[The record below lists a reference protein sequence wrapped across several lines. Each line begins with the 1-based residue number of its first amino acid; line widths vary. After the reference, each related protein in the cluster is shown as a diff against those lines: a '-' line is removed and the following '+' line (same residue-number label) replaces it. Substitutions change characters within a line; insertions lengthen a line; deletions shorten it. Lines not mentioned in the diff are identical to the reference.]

1 MAKITVE
8 KDFGEWKVP
17 KSWDDLTLG
26 KFQELEKLYEGEEG
40 EGEEKRKFDVRDVLD
55 LLTEHTKD
63 EINEL
68 PVEFTDM
75 LLRKMY
81 WLHEQ
86 PDFGKPSN
94 KITIDEETY
103 TVHTE
108 NEMKF
113 GEYVALDAAMKG
125 DKHNYAAM
133 LAILCRKEGELFDAK
148 FENEILPSRI
158 EFWKNVSVVKVM
170 PIVSFFLELSSMS
183 LQVSLL
189 SSQIQDGINH
199 IVKHIETSRG
209 NGVFSALFTKWQ
221 TRKLR
226 KLQKSIKNI

>member
-17 KSWDDLTLG
+17 QSWDDLTLG
-26 KFQELEKLYEGEEG
+26 KFQELERLYDGDDDKE
-40 EGEEKRKFDVRDVLD
+40 RKFDVRDVLD
-55 LLTEHTKD
+55 LMTDRTKD

-68 PVEFTDM
+68 PIEFTDM

-94 KITIDEETY
+94 KVTIDGVQY
-103 TVHTE
+103 TVHNE

-113 GEYVALDAAMKG
+113 GEYVALDTAMKG

-133 LAILCRKEGELFDAK
+133 LAILCRKEGEIFDAK

-158 EFWKNVSVVKVM
+158 EFWKNVSVMKVM

-183 LQVSLL
+183 LQVSQL
-189 SSQIQDGINH
+189 SSEIQEGINH
-199 IVKHIETSRG
+199 ILKHIETSKQ
-209 NGVFSALFTKWQ
+209 NGVFSALYTKWQ
-221 TRKLR
+221 VRKLK

>member
-17 KSWDDLTLG
+17 SSWDELTLG
-26 KFQELEKLYEGEEG
+26 KFQELERLYDGDDDKE
-40 EGEEKRKFDVRDVLD
+40 RKFDVRDVLD
-55 LLTEHTKD
+55 LMTDRTKD

-68 PVEFTDM
+68 PIEFTDM

-94 KITIDEETY
+94 KITIDGVQY
-103 TVHTE
+103 TVHNE

-113 GEYVALDAAMKG
+113 GEYVALDTAMKG

-133 LAILCRKEGELFDAK
+133 LAILCRKDGEIFDAK

-158 EFWKNVSVVKVM
+158 EFWKNVSVMKVM

-183 LQVSLL
+183 LQVSQL
-189 SSQIQDGINH
+189 SSEIQEGINH
-199 IVKHIETSRG
+199 ILKHIETSKQ
-209 NGVFSALFTKWQ
+209 NGVFSALYTKWQ
-221 TRKLR
+221 VRKLK

>member
-8 KDFGEWKVP
+8 KDFGEWKIP

-26 KFQELEKLYEGEEG
+26 KFQELERLYDGDDDKE
-40 EGEEKRKFDVRDVLD
+40 RKFDVRDVLD
-55 LLTEHTKD
+55 LMTDRTKD

-68 PVEFTDM
+68 PIEFTDS

-94 KITIDEETY
+94 KVIIDGVQY
-103 TVHTE
+103 TVHNE

-113 GEYVALDAAMKG
+113 GEYVALDTALKG

-133 LAILCRKEGELFDAK
+133 LAILCRKEGEIFDAK

-158 EFWKNVSVVKVM
+158 EFWKNVSVMKVM

-183 LQVSLL
+183 LQVSQL
-189 SSQIQDGINH
+189 SSEIQEGINH
-199 IVKHIETSRG
+199 ILKHIETSKQ
-209 NGVFSALFTKWQ
+209 NGVFSALYTKWQ
-221 TRKLR
+221 VRKLK

>member
-17 KSWDDLTLG
+17 QSWDDLTLG
-26 KFQELEKLYEGEEG
+26 KFQELERLYDGDENE
-40 EGEEKRKFDVRDVLD
+40 RKFDVRDVLD
-55 LLTEHTKD
+55 LMTDRTKD

-68 PVEFTDM
+68 PIEFTDM

-94 KITIDEETY
+94 KVTIDGVQY
-103 TVHTE
+103 TVHNE

-113 GEYVALDAAMKG
+113 GEYVALDTALKG

-133 LAILCRKEGELFDAK
+133 LAILCRKEGEIFDAK

-158 EFWKNVSVVKVM
+158 EFWKNVSVMKVM

-183 LQVSLL
+183 LQVSQL
-189 SSQIQDGINH
+189 SLEIQEGINH
-199 IVKHIETSRG
+199 ILKHIETSKQ
-209 NGVFSALFTKWQ
+209 NGVFSALYTKWQ
-221 TRKLR
+221 VRKLK

>member
-17 KSWDDLTLG
+17 SSWDDLTLG
-26 KFQELEKLYEGEEG
+26 KFQELERLYDGEEDK
-40 EGEEKRKFDVRDVLD
+40 ERKFDVRDVLD
-55 LLTEHTKD
+55 LMTDRTKD

-68 PVEFTDM
+68 PIEFTDS

-94 KITIDEETY
+94 KVTIDGVQY
-103 TVHTE
+103 TVHNE

-113 GEYVALDAAMKG
+113 GEYVALDTALKG

-133 LAILCRKEGELFDAK
+133 LAILCRKDGEIFDAK
-148 FENEILPSRI
+148 FENEVLPSRI
-158 EFWKNVSVVKVM
+158 EFWKNVSVMKVM

-183 LQVSLL
+183 LQVSQL
-189 SSQIQDGINH
+189 SLEIQEGINH
-199 IVKHIETSRG
+199 ILKHIETSKR
-209 NGVFSALFTKWQ
+209 NGVFSALYTKWQ
-221 TRKLR
+221 VRKLK

>member
-17 KSWDDLTLG
+17 QSWDDLTLG
-26 KFQELEKLYEGEEG
+26 KFQELERLYDGDDDKE
-40 EGEEKRKFDVRDVLD
+40 RKFDVRDVLD
-55 LLTEHTKD
+55 LMTDRTKD

-68 PVEFTDM
+68 PIEFTDS

-86 PDFGKPSN
+86 PDFGKPLN
-94 KITIDEETY
+94 KVTIDGVQY
-103 TVHTE
+103 TVHNE

-113 GEYVALDAAMKG
+113 GEYVALDTAMKG

-133 LAILCRKEGELFDAK
+133 LAILCRKDGEIFDAK

-158 EFWKNVSVVKVM
+158 EFWKNVSVMKVM

-183 LQVSLL
+183 LQVSQL
-189 SSQIQDGINH
+189 SLEIQEGINH
-199 IVKHIETSRG
+199 ILKHIETSKQ
-209 NGVFSALFTKWQ
+209 NGVFSALYTKWQ
-221 TRKLR
+221 VRKLK

>member
-17 KSWDDLTLG
+17 QSWDDLTLG
-26 KFQELEKLYEGEEG
+26 KFQELERLYDGDEE
-40 EGEEKRKFDVRDVLD
+40 RKFDVRDVLD
-55 LLTEHTKD
+55 LMTDRTKD

-68 PVEFTDM
+68 PIEFTDM

-94 KITIDEETY
+94 KVTIDGVQY
-103 TVHTE
+103 TVHNE

-113 GEYVALDAAMKG
+113 GEYVALDTAMKG

-133 LAILCRKEGELFDAK
+133 LAILCRKEGEIFDAK

-158 EFWKNVSVVKVM
+158 EFWKNVSVMKVM

-183 LQVSLL
+183 LQVSQL
-189 SSQIQDGINH
+189 SLEVQEGINH
-199 IVKHIETSRG
+199 ILKHIETSKQ
-209 NGVFSALFTKWQ
+209 NGVFSALYTKWQ
-221 TRKLR
+221 VRKLK

>member
-17 KSWDDLTLG
+17 SSWDELTLG
-26 KFQELEKLYEGEEG
+26 KFQELERFYDGEEG
-40 EGEEKRKFDVRDVLD
+40 EEERKFDVRDVLD
-55 LLTEHTKD
+55 LMTDRTKD

-68 PVEFTDM
+68 PIEFTDS

-86 PDFGKPSN
+86 PQFGNPSN
-94 KITIDEETY
+94 KITVDGVQY
-103 TVHTE
+103 TVHNE

-113 GEYVALDAAMKG
+113 GEYVALDTALKG

-133 LAILCRKEGELFDAK
+133 LAILCRKEGEVFDAK

-158 EFWKNVSVVKVM
+158 EFWKNVSVMKVM

-183 LQVSLL
+183 LQVSHL
-189 SSQIQDGINH
+189 SSQIQEGINH
-199 IVKHIETSRG
+199 ILKHIETSKQ
-209 NGVFSALFTKWQ
+209 NGVFSALYTKWQ
-221 TRKLR
+221 MRKLR

>member
-17 KSWDDLTLG
+17 QSWDDLTLG
-26 KFQELEKLYEGEEG
+26 KFQELERLYDGEEDK
-40 EGEEKRKFDVRDVLD
+40 ERKFDVRDVLD
-55 LLTEHTKD
+55 LMTDRTKD

-68 PVEFTDM
+68 PIEFTDM

-94 KITIDEETY
+94 KVTIDGVQY
-103 TVHTE
+103 TVHNE

-113 GEYVALDAAMKG
+113 GEYVALDTAMKG

-133 LAILCRKEGELFDAK
+133 LAILCRKEGEIFDAK

-158 EFWKNVSVVKVM
+158 EFWKNVSVMKVM

-183 LQVSLL
+183 LQVSQL
-189 SSQIQDGINH
+189 SLEIQEGINH
-199 IVKHIETSRG
+199 ILKHIETSKR
-209 NGVFSALFTKWQ
+209 NGVFSALYTKWQ
-221 TRKLR
+221 VRKLK

>member
-17 KSWDDLTLG
+17 QSWDDLTLG
-26 KFQELEKLYEGEEG
+26 KFQELERLYDGD
-40 EGEEKRKFDVRDVLD
+40 EKERKFDVRDVLD
-55 LLTEHTKD
+55 LMTDRTKD

-68 PVEFTDM
+68 PIEFTDM

-94 KITIDEETY
+94 KITIDGVQY
-103 TVHTE
+103 TVHNE

-113 GEYVALDAAMKG
+113 GEYVALDTAMKG

-133 LAILCRKEGELFDAK
+133 LAILCRKEGEIFDAK

-158 EFWKNVSVVKVM
+158 EFWKNVSVMKVM

-183 LQVSLL
+183 LQVSQL
-189 SSQIQDGINH
+189 SLEIQEGINH
-199 IVKHIETSRG
+199 ILKHIETSKR
-209 NGVFSALFTKWQ
+209 NGVFSALYTKWQ
-221 TRKLR
+221 VRKLK

>member
-17 KSWDDLTLG
+17 SSWDELTLG
-26 KFQELEKLYEGEEG
+26 KFQELERLYDGDDDKE
-40 EGEEKRKFDVRDVLD
+40 RKFDVRDVLD
-55 LLTEHTKD
+55 LMTDRTKD

-68 PVEFTDM
+68 PIEFTDM

-94 KITIDEETY
+94 KITIDGVQY
-103 TVHTE
+103 TVHNE

-113 GEYVALDAAMKG
+113 GEYVALDTAMKG

-133 LAILCRKEGELFDAK
+133 LAILCRKDGEIFDAK

-158 EFWKNVSVVKVM
+158 EFWKNVSVMKVM

-183 LQVSLL
+183 LQVSQL
-189 SSQIQDGINH
+189 SLEIQEGINH
-199 IVKHIETSRG
+199 ILKHIETSKQ
-209 NGVFSALFTKWQ
+209 NGVFSALYTKWQ
-221 TRKLR
+221 VRKLK

>member
-17 KSWDDLTLG
+17 SSWDDLTLG
-26 KFQELEKLYEGEEG
+26 KFQELERLYDGDEE
-40 EGEEKRKFDVRDVLD
+40 RKFDVRDVLD
-55 LLTEHTKD
+55 LMTDRTKD

-68 PVEFTDM
+68 PIEFTDM

-94 KITIDEETY
+94 KITVDGVQY
-103 TVHTE
+103 TVHNE

-113 GEYVALDAAMKG
+113 GEYVALDTALKG
-125 DKHNYAAM
+125 DKHNYSAM
-133 LAILCRKEGELFDAK
+133 LAILCRKEGEIFDAK

-158 EFWKNVSVVKVM
+158 EFWKNVSVMKVM

-183 LQVSLL
+183 LQVSQL
-189 SSQIQDGINH
+189 SSEIQEGINH
-199 IVKHIETSRG
+199 ILKHIETSKR
-209 NGVFSALFTKWQ
+209 NGVFSALYTKWQ
-221 TRKLR
+221 VRKLK

>member
-17 KSWDDLTLG
+17 QSWDDLTLG
-26 KFQELEKLYEGEEG
+26 KFQELERLYDGD
-40 EGEEKRKFDVRDVLD
+40 EKERKFDVRDVLD
-55 LLTEHTKD
+55 LMTDRTKD

-68 PVEFTDM
+68 PIEFTDS

-94 KITIDEETY
+94 KVTIDGVQY
-103 TVHTE
+103 TVHNE

-113 GEYVALDAAMKG
+113 GEYVALDTAMKG

-133 LAILCRKEGELFDAK
+133 LAILCRKEGEIFDAK

-158 EFWKNVSVVKVM
+158 EFWKNVSVMKVM

-183 LQVSLL
+183 LQVSQL
-189 SSQIQDGINH
+189 SSEIQEGINH
-199 IVKHIETSRG
+199 ILKHIETSKR
-209 NGVFSALFTKWQ
+209 NGVFSALYTRWQ
-221 TRKLR
+221 VRKLK

>member
-17 KSWDDLTLG
+17 SSWDDLTLG
-26 KFQELEKLYEGEEG
+26 KFQELERLYDGEEDK
-40 EGEEKRKFDVRDVLD
+40 ERKFDVRDVLD
-55 LLTEHTKD
+55 LMTDRTKD

-68 PVEFTDM
+68 PIEFTDM

-94 KITIDEETY
+94 KVTIDGVQY
-103 TVHTE
+103 TVHNE

-113 GEYVALDAAMKG
+113 GEYVALDTAMKG

-133 LAILCRKEGELFDAK
+133 LAILCRKEGEIFDAK

-158 EFWKNVSVVKVM
+158 EFWKNVSVMKVM

-183 LQVSLL
+183 LQVSQL
-189 SSQIQDGINH
+189 SSEIQEGINH
-199 IVKHIETSRG
+199 ILKHIETSKR
-209 NGVFSALFTKWQ
+209 NGVFSALYTKWQ
-221 TRKLR
+221 VRKLK

>member
-17 KSWDDLTLG
+17 QSWDDLTLG
-26 KFQELEKLYEGEEG
+26 KFQELERLYDGDEE
-40 EGEEKRKFDVRDVLD
+40 RKFDVRDVLD
-55 LLTEHTKD
+55 LMTDRTKD

-68 PVEFTDM
+68 PIEFTDS

-94 KITIDEETY
+94 KITIDGETY
-103 TVHTE
+103 TVHNE

-113 GEYVALDAAMKG
+113 GEYVALDTALKG

-133 LAILCRKEGELFDAK
+133 LAILCRKDGEIFDAK

-158 EFWKNVSVVKVM
+158 EFWKNVSVMKVM

-183 LQVSLL
+183 LQVSQL
-189 SSQIQDGINH
+189 SLEIQEGINH
-199 IVKHIETSRG
+199 ILKHIETSKR
-209 NGVFSALFTKWQ
+209 NGVFSALYTKWQ
-221 TRKLR
+221 VRKLK

>member
-1 MAKITVE
+1 MAKIE
-8 KDFGEWKVP
+8 KDFGEWNVP
-17 KSWDDLTLG
+17 SSWDELTLG
-26 KFQELEKLYEGEEG
+26 KFQELERFYDGDEEN
-40 EGEEKRKFDVRDVLD
+40 ERKFDVRDVLD
-55 LLTEHTKD
+55 LMTDRTKD

-68 PVEFTDM
+68 PIEFTDS

-86 PDFGKPSN
+86 PQFGKPSN
-94 KITIDEETY
+94 KITIDGVQY
-103 TVHTE
+103 TVHNE

-113 GEYVALDAAMKG
+113 GEYVALDTALKG

-133 LAILCRKEGELFDAK
+133 LAILCRKDGEIFDSK

-158 EFWKNVSVVKVM
+158 EFFKNVSVMKVM

-183 LQVSLL
+183 LQVSQL
-189 SSQIQDGINH
+189 SSQIQEGINH
-199 IVKHIETSRG
+199 ILKHIETSKR
-209 NGVFSALFTKWQ
+209 NGVFSALYTKWQ
-221 TRKLR
+221 MRKLK

>member
-1 MAKITVE
+1 MAKIKVE
-8 KDFGEWKVP
+8 KDFGEWNVP
-17 KSWDDLTLG
+17 QSWDDLTLG
-26 KFQELEKLYEGEEG
+26 KFQELERFYDGDDNE
-40 EGEEKRKFDVRDVLD
+40 RKFDVRDVLD
-55 LLTEHTKD
+55 LMTDRTKD

-68 PVEFTDM
+68 PIEFTDS

-86 PDFGKPSN
+86 PQFGKPSN
-94 KITIDEETY
+94 KIIIDGVQY
-103 TVHTE
+103 TVHNE

-113 GEYVALDAAMKG
+113 GEYVALDTALKG

-133 LAILCRKEGELFDAK
+133 LAILCRKEGEIFDAK

-158 EFWKNVSVVKVM
+158 EFWKNVSVMKVM

-183 LQVSLL
+183 LQVSQL
-189 SSQIQDGINH
+189 SLEIQEGINH
-199 IVKHIETSRG
+199 ILKHIETSKR
-209 NGVFSALFTKWQ
+209 NGVFSALYTRWQ

>member
-17 KSWDDLTLG
+17 QSWDELTLG
-26 KFQELEKLYEGEEG
+26 KFQELERFYDGDENE
-40 EGEEKRKFDVRDVLD
+40 RKFDVRDVLD
-55 LLTEHTKD
+55 LMTDRTKD

-68 PVEFTDM
+68 PIEFTDS

-86 PDFGKPSN
+86 PQFGKPSN
-94 KITIDEETY
+94 KITVDGVQY
-103 TVHTE
+103 TVHNE

-113 GEYVALDAAMKG
+113 GEYVALDTALKG

-133 LAILCRKEGELFDAK
+133 LAILCRKEGEIFDSK

-158 EFWKNVSVVKVM
+158 EFWKNVSVMKVM

-183 LQVSLL
+183 LQVSQL
-189 SSQIQDGINH
+189 SSQVQEGINH
-199 IVKHIETSRG
+199 ILKHIETSKQ
-209 NGVFSALFTKWQ
+209 NGVFSALYTRWQ
-221 TRKLR
+221 MRKLK

>member
-17 KSWDDLTLG
+17 SSWDDLTLG
-26 KFQELEKLYEGEEG
+26 KFQELERLYDTEDGNE
-40 EGEEKRKFDVRDVLD
+40 RKFDVRDVLD
-55 LLTEHTKD
+55 LMTDRTKD

-68 PVEFTDM
+68 PIEFTDS

-94 KITIDEETY
+94 KITVDGVQY
-103 TVHTE
+103 TVHNE

-113 GEYVALDAAMKG
+113 GEYVALDTALKG

-133 LAILCRKEGELFDAK
+133 LAILCRKDGEIFDAK

-158 EFWKNVSVVKVM
+158 EFWKNVSVMKVM

-183 LQVSLL
+183 LQVSQL
-189 SSQIQDGINH
+189 SLEVQEGINH
-199 IVKHIETSRG
+199 ILKHIETSKR
-209 NGVFSALFTKWQ
+209 NGVFSALYTKWQ
-221 TRKLR
+221 VRKLK

>member
-17 KSWDDLTLG
+17 SSWDDLTLG
-26 KFQELEKLYEGEEG
+26 KFQELERLYDGDEE
-40 EGEEKRKFDVRDVLD
+40 RKFDVRDVLD
-55 LLTEHTKD
+55 LMTDRTKD

-68 PVEFTDM
+68 PIEFTDS

-94 KITIDEETY
+94 KITIDGETY
-103 TVHTE
+103 TVHNE

-113 GEYVALDAAMKG
+113 GEYVALDTALKG

-133 LAILCRKEGELFDAK
+133 LAILCRKDGEIFDAK

-158 EFWKNVSVVKVM
+158 EFWKNVSVMKVM

-183 LQVSLL
+183 LQVSQL
-189 SSQIQDGINH
+189 SLEIQEGINH
-199 IVKHIETSRG
+199 ILKHIETSKR
-209 NGVFSALFTKWQ
+209 NGVFSALYTRWQ
-221 TRKLR
+221 MRKLK

>member
-17 KSWDDLTLG
+17 QSWDDLTLG
-26 KFQELEKLYEGEEG
+26 KFQELERLYDGDEE
-40 EGEEKRKFDVRDVLD
+40 RKFDVRDVLD
-55 LLTEHTKD
+55 LMTDRTKD

-68 PVEFTDM
+68 PIEFTDS

-86 PDFGKPSN
+86 PQFGKPSN
-94 KITIDEETY
+94 KVTIDGVQY
-103 TVHTE
+103 TVHNE

-113 GEYVALDAAMKG
+113 GEYVALDTAMKG

-133 LAILCRKEGELFDAK
+133 LAILCRKEGEIFDAK

-158 EFWKNVSVVKVM
+158 EFWKNVSVMKVM

-183 LQVSLL
+183 LQVSQL
-189 SSQIQDGINH
+189 SSEIQEGINH
-199 IVKHIETSRG
+199 ILKHIETSKQ
-209 NGVFSALFTKWQ
+209 NGVFSALYTKWQ
-221 TRKLR
+221 VRKLK

>member
-8 KDFGEWKVP
+8 KDFGEWNVP
-17 KSWDDLTLG
+17 SSWDDLTLG
-26 KFQELEKLYEGEEG
+26 KFQELERLYDTEDGNE
-40 EGEEKRKFDVRDVLD
+40 RKFDVRDVLD
-55 LLTEHTKD
+55 LMTDRTKD

-68 PVEFTDM
+68 PIEFTDS

-94 KITIDEETY
+94 KITIDGETY
-103 TVHTE
+103 TVHNE

-113 GEYVALDAAMKG
+113 GEYVALDTALKG

-133 LAILCRKEGELFDAK
+133 LAILCRKEGEIFDAK

-158 EFWKNVSVVKVM
+158 EFWKNVSVMKVM

-183 LQVSLL
+183 LQVSQL
-189 SSQIQDGINH
+189 SSQIQEGINH
-199 IVKHIETSRG
+199 ILKHIETSKR
-209 NGVFSALFTKWQ
+209 NGVFSALYTKWQ
-221 TRKLR
+221 VRKLK

>member
-1 MAKITVE
+1 MAKIE

-17 KSWDDLTLG
+17 SSWDELTLG
-26 KFQELEKLYEGEEG
+26 KFQELERFYDGDEEN
-40 EGEEKRKFDVRDVLD
+40 ERKFDVRDVLD
-55 LLTEHTKD
+55 LMTDRTKD

-68 PVEFTDM
+68 PIEFTDS

-86 PDFGKPSN
+86 PQFGKPSN
-94 KITIDEETY
+94 KITVDGVQY
-103 TVHTE
+103 TVHNE

-113 GEYVALDAAMKG
+113 GEYVALDTALKG

-133 LAILCRKEGELFDAK
+133 LAILCRKDGEIFDSK

-158 EFWKNVSVVKVM
+158 EFWKNVSVMKVM

-183 LQVSLL
+183 LQVSQL
-189 SSQIQDGINH
+189 SSEIQEGINH
-199 IVKHIETSRG
+199 ILKHIETSKR
-209 NGVFSALFTKWQ
+209 NGVFSELYTRWQ
-221 TRKLR
+221 MRKLR

>member
-17 KSWDDLTLG
+17 QSWDDLTLG
-26 KFQELEKLYEGEEG
+26 KFQELERLYDGDENE
-40 EGEEKRKFDVRDVLD
+40 RKFDVRDVLD
-55 LLTEHTKD
+55 LMTDRTKD

-68 PVEFTDM
+68 PIEFTDS

-94 KITIDEETY
+94 KVTIDGVQY
-103 TVHTE
+103 TVHNE

-113 GEYVALDAAMKG
+113 GEYVALDTALKG

-133 LAILCRKEGELFDAK
+133 LAILCRKDGEIFDAK

-158 EFWKNVSVVKVM
+158 EFWKNVSVMKVM

-183 LQVSLL
+183 LQVSQL
-189 SSQIQDGINH
+189 SLEIQEGINH
-199 IVKHIETSRG
+199 ILKHIETSKQ
-209 NGVFSALFTKWQ
+209 NGVFSALYTKWQ
-221 TRKLR
+221 VRKLK

>member
-17 KSWDDLTLG
+17 QSWDELTLG
-26 KFQELEKLYEGEEG
+26 KFQELERFYDGDEEN
-40 EGEEKRKFDVRDVLD
+40 ERKFDVRDVLD
-55 LLTEHTKD
+55 LMTDRTKD

-68 PVEFTDM
+68 PIEFTDK

-86 PDFGKPSN
+86 PQFGKPSN
-94 KITIDEETY
+94 KITVDGETY
-103 TVHTE
+103 TVHNE

-113 GEYVALDAAMKG
+113 GEYVALDTALKG

-133 LAILCRKEGELFDAK
+133 LAILCRKEGEIFDSK
-148 FENEILPSRI
+148 FENETLPSRI
-158 EFWKNVSVVKVM
+158 EFWKNVSVMKVM

-183 LQVSLL
+183 LQVSQL
-189 SSQIQDGINH
+189 SLEIQEGINH
-199 IVKHIETSRG
+199 ILKHIETSKR
-209 NGVFSALFTKWQ
+209 NGVFSALYTKWQ

>member
-17 KSWDDLTLG
+17 QSWDDLTLG
-26 KFQELEKLYEGEEG
+26 KFQELERLYDTEDGNE
-40 EGEEKRKFDVRDVLD
+40 RKFDVRDVLD
-55 LLTEHTKD
+55 LMTDRTKD

-68 PVEFTDM
+68 PIEFTDM

-94 KITIDEETY
+94 KVTIDGVQY
-103 TVHTE
+103 TVHNE

-113 GEYVALDAAMKG
+113 GEYVALDTALKG

-133 LAILCRKEGELFDAK
+133 LAILCRKDGEIFDAK

-158 EFWKNVSVVKVM
+158 EFWKNVSVMKVM

-183 LQVSLL
+183 LQVSQL
-189 SSQIQDGINH
+189 SSEIQEGINH
-199 IVKHIETSRG
+199 ILKHIETSKR
-209 NGVFSALFTKWQ
+209 NGVFSALYTKWQ
-221 TRKLR
+221 VRKLK

>member
-17 KSWDDLTLG
+17 SSWDDLTLG
-26 KFQELEKLYEGEEG
+26 KFQELERLYDGDEDKE
-40 EGEEKRKFDVRDVLD
+40 RKFDVRDVLD
-55 LLTEHTKD
+55 LMTDRTKD

-68 PVEFTDM
+68 PIEFTDM

-94 KITIDEETY
+94 KVTIDGVQY
-103 TVHTE
+103 TVHNE

-113 GEYVALDAAMKG
+113 GEYVALDTAMKG

-133 LAILCRKEGELFDAK
+133 LAILCRKDGEIFDAK

-158 EFWKNVSVVKVM
+158 EFWKNVSVMKVM

-183 LQVSLL
+183 LQVSQL
-189 SSQIQDGINH
+189 SLEIQEGINH
-199 IVKHIETSRG
+199 ILKHIETSKR
-209 NGVFSALFTKWQ
+209 NGVFSALYTKWQ
-221 TRKLR
+221 VRKLK

>member
-17 KSWDDLTLG
+17 SSWDDLTLG
-26 KFQELEKLYEGEEG
+26 KFQELERLYDGDDDKE
-40 EGEEKRKFDVRDVLD
+40 RKFDVRDVLD
-55 LLTEHTKD
+55 LMTDRTKD

-68 PVEFTDM
+68 PIEFTDS

-94 KITIDEETY
+94 KITVDGVQY
-103 TVHTE
+103 TVHNE

-113 GEYVALDAAMKG
+113 GEYVALDTAMKG

-133 LAILCRKEGELFDAK
+133 LAILCRKDGEIFDAK

-158 EFWKNVSVVKVM
+158 EFWKNVSVMKVM
-170 PIVSFFLELSSMS
+170 PIVSFFLLLSRMS
-183 LQVSLL
+183 LQGSQL
-189 SSQIQDGINH
+189 SSEIQEGINH
-199 IVKHIETSRG
+199 ILKHIETSKQ
-209 NGVFSALFTKWQ
+209 NGVFSALYTKWQ
-221 TRKLR
+221 VRKLK

>member
-17 KSWDDLTLG
+17 SSWDDLTLG
-26 KFQELEKLYEGEEG
+26 KFQELERLYDTEDGNE
-40 EGEEKRKFDVRDVLD
+40 RKFDVRDVLD
-55 LLTEHTKD
+55 LMTDRTKD

-68 PVEFTDM
+68 PIEFTDS

-94 KITIDEETY
+94 KVTIDGVQY
-103 TVHTE
+103 TVHNE

-113 GEYVALDAAMKG
+113 GEYVALDTALKG
-125 DKHNYAAM
+125 DKHNYASM
-133 LAILCRKEGELFDAK
+133 LAILCRKDGEIFDAK

-158 EFWKNVSVVKVM
+158 EFWKNVSVMKVM

-183 LQVSLL
+183 LQVSQL
-189 SSQIQDGINH
+189 SLEIQEGINH
-199 IVKHIETSRG
+199 ILKHIETSKR
-209 NGVFSALFTKWQ
+209 NGVFSALYTKWQ
-221 TRKLR
+221 VRKLK

>member
-17 KSWDDLTLG
+17 QSWDDLTLG
-26 KFQELEKLYEGEEG
+26 KFQELERLYDGDDDKE
-40 EGEEKRKFDVRDVLD
+40 RKFDVRDVLD
-55 LLTEHTKD
+55 LMTDRTKD

-68 PVEFTDM
+68 PIEFTDS

-86 PDFGKPSN
+86 PQFGKPSN
-94 KITIDEETY
+94 KIIIDGVQY
-103 TVHTE
+103 TVHNE

-113 GEYVALDAAMKG
+113 GEYVALDTAMKG

-133 LAILCRKEGELFDAK
+133 LAILCRKDGEVFDAK

-158 EFWKNVSVVKVM
+158 EFWKNVSVMKVM

-183 LQVSLL
+183 LQVSQL
-189 SSQIQDGINH
+189 SLEVQEGINH
-199 IVKHIETSRG
+199 ILKHIETSKR
-209 NGVFSALFTKWQ
+209 NGVFSALYTKWQ
-221 TRKLR
+221 VRKLK

>member
-1 MAKITVE
+1 MAKVTVE

-17 KSWDDLTLG
+17 SSWDDLTLG
-26 KFQELEKLYEGEEG
+26 KFQELERLYDTEDGNE
-40 EGEEKRKFDVRDVLD
+40 RKFDVRDVLD
-55 LLTEHTKD
+55 LMTDRTKD

-68 PVEFTDM
+68 PIEFTDS

-86 PDFGKPSN
+86 PQFGKPSN
-94 KITIDEETY
+94 KVTIDGVQY
-103 TVHTE
+103 TVHNE

-113 GEYVALDAAMKG
+113 GEYVALDTALKG

-133 LAILCRKEGELFDAK
+133 LAILCRKDGEIFDAK

-158 EFWKNVSVVKVM
+158 EFWKNVSVMKVM

-183 LQVSLL
+183 LQVSQL
-189 SSQIQDGINH
+189 SLEIQEGINH
-199 IVKHIETSRG
+199 ILKHIETSKQ
-209 NGVFSALFTKWQ
+209 NGVFSALYTKWQ
-221 TRKLR
+221 VRKLK
-226 KLQKSIKNI
+226 KLHKSIKNI

>member
-17 KSWDDLTLG
+17 QSWDELTLG
-26 KFQELEKLYEGEEG
+26 KFQELERFYDGDENE
-40 EGEEKRKFDVRDVLD
+40 RKFDVRDVLD
-55 LLTEHTKD
+55 LMTDRTKD

-68 PVEFTDM
+68 PIEFTDS

-86 PDFGKPSN
+86 PQFGKPSN
-94 KITIDEETY
+94 KITVDGVQY
-103 TVHTE
+103 TVHNE

-113 GEYVALDAAMKG
+113 GEYVALDTAMKG

-133 LAILCRKEGELFDAK
+133 LAILCRKEGEIFDAK

-158 EFWKNVSVVKVM
+158 EFWKNVSVMKVM

-183 LQVSLL
+183 LQVSQL
-189 SSQIQDGINH
+189 SSEIQEGINH
-199 IVKHIETSRG
+199 ILKHIETSKR
-209 NGVFSALFTKWQ
+209 NGVFSALYTKWQ
-221 TRKLR
+221 VRKLK

>member
-17 KSWDDLTLG
+17 SSWDDLTLG
-26 KFQELEKLYEGEEG
+26 KFQELERLYDGDEE
-40 EGEEKRKFDVRDVLD
+40 RKFDVRDVLD
-55 LLTEHTKD
+55 LMTDRTKD

-68 PVEFTDM
+68 PIEFTDS

-86 PDFGKPSN
+86 PQFGKPSN
-94 KITIDEETY
+94 KIIIDGVQY
-103 TVHTE
+103 TVHNE

-113 GEYVALDAAMKG
+113 GEYVALDTALKG

-133 LAILCRKEGELFDAK
+133 LAILCRKDGEIFDAK

-158 EFWKNVSVVKVM
+158 EFWKSVSVMKVM

-183 LQVSLL
+183 LQVSQL
-189 SSQIQDGINH
+189 SLEVQEGINH
-199 IVKHIETSRG
+199 ILKHIETSKQ
-209 NGVFSALFTKWQ
+209 NGVFSALYTKWQ
-221 TRKLR
+221 VRKLK

>member
-1 MAKITVE
+1 MAKVTVE

-17 KSWDDLTLG
+17 SSWDELTLG
-26 KFQELEKLYEGEEG
+26 KFQELERFYDGDENE
-40 EGEEKRKFDVRDVLD
+40 RKFDVRDVLD
-55 LLTEHTKD
+55 LMTDRTKD

-68 PVEFTDM
+68 PIEFTDS

-86 PDFGKPSN
+86 PQFGKPSN
-94 KITIDEETY
+94 KITIDGVQY
-103 TVHTE
+103 TVHNE

-113 GEYVALDAAMKG
+113 GEYVALDTALKG

-133 LAILCRKEGELFDAK
+133 LAILCRKEGEVFDSK

-158 EFWKNVSVVKVM
+158 EFWKNVSVMKVM

-183 LQVSLL
+183 LQVSQL
-189 SSQIQDGINH
+189 SLEIQEGINH
-199 IVKHIETSRG
+199 ILKHIETSKR
-209 NGVFSALFTKWQ
+209 NGVFSELYIRLQ
-221 TRKLR
+221 MRKLK
-226 KLQKSIKNI
+226 KLQKSIRNI

>member
-17 KSWDDLTLG
+17 QSWDDLTLG
-26 KFQELEKLYEGEEG
+26 KFQELERLYDGD
-40 EGEEKRKFDVRDVLD
+40 EKERKFDVRDVLD
-55 LLTEHTKD
+55 LMTDRTKD

-68 PVEFTDM
+68 PIEFTDS

-94 KITIDEETY
+94 KVIIDGVQY
-103 TVHTE
+103 TVHNE

-113 GEYVALDAAMKG
+113 GEYVALDTAMKG

-133 LAILCRKEGELFDAK
+133 LAILCRKEGEIFDAK

-158 EFWKNVSVVKVM
+158 EFWKNVSVMKVM

-183 LQVSLL
+183 LQVSQL
-189 SSQIQDGINH
+189 SSEIQEGINH
-199 IVKHIETSRG
+199 ILKHIETSKQ
-209 NGVFSALFTKWQ
+209 NGVFSELFTKLQ
-221 TRKLR
+221 VRKLK

>member
-17 KSWDDLTLG
+17 SSWDDLTLG
-26 KFQELEKLYEGEEG
+26 KFQELERLYDTEDGNE
-40 EGEEKRKFDVRDVLD
+40 RKFDVRDVLD
-55 LLTEHTKD
+55 LMTDRTKD

-68 PVEFTDM
+68 PIEFTDS

-86 PDFGKPSN
+86 PNFGKPSN
-94 KITIDEETY
+94 KIIIDGVQY
-103 TVHTE
+103 TVHNE

-113 GEYVALDAAMKG
+113 GEYVALDTALKG

-133 LAILCRKEGELFDAK
+133 LAILCRKDGEIFDAK

-158 EFWKNVSVVKVM
+158 EFWKNVSVMKVM

-183 LQVSLL
+183 LQVSQL
-189 SSQIQDGINH
+189 SLEIQEGINH
-199 IVKHIETSRG
+199 ILKHIETSKQ
-209 NGVFSALFTKWQ
+209 NGVFSALYTKWQ
-221 TRKLR
+221 VRKLK

>member
-17 KSWDDLTLG
+17 SSWDDLTLG
-26 KFQELEKLYEGEEG
+26 KFQELERLYDTEDGNE
-40 EGEEKRKFDVRDVLD
+40 RKFDVRDVLD
-55 LLTEHTKD
+55 LMTDRTKD

-68 PVEFTDM
+68 PIEFTDS

-94 KITIDEETY
+94 KITIDGETY
-103 TVHTE
+103 TVHNE

-113 GEYVALDAAMKG
+113 GEYVALDTALKG

-133 LAILCRKEGELFDAK
+133 LAILCRKDGEIFDAK

-158 EFWKNVSVVKVM
+158 EFWKNVSVMKVM

-183 LQVSLL
+183 LQVSQL
-189 SSQIQDGINH
+189 SLEIQEGINH
-199 IVKHIETSRG
+199 ILKHIETSKR
-209 NGVFSALFTKWQ
+209 NGVFSALYTKWQ
-221 TRKLR
+221 VRKLK

>member
-17 KSWDDLTLG
+17 QSWDDLTLG
-26 KFQELEKLYEGEEG
+26 KFQELERLYDGDDKE
-40 EGEEKRKFDVRDVLD
+40 RKFDVRDVLD
-55 LLTEHTKD
+55 LMTDRTKD

-68 PVEFTDM
+68 PIEFTDM

-94 KITIDEETY
+94 KITIDGVQY
-103 TVHTE
+103 TVHNE

-113 GEYVALDAAMKG
+113 GEYVALDTAMKG

-133 LAILCRKEGELFDAK
+133 LAILCRKEGEIFDAK

-158 EFWKNVSVVKVM
+158 EFWKNVSVMKVM

-183 LQVSLL
+183 LQVSQL
-189 SSQIQDGINH
+189 SSEIQEGINH
-199 IVKHIETSRG
+199 ILKHIETSKQ
-209 NGVFSALFTKWQ
+209 NGVFSALYTKWQ
-221 TRKLR
+221 VRKLK

>member
-1 MAKITVE
+1 MAKVVTVE

-17 KSWDDLTLG
+17 QSWDDLTLG
-26 KFQELEKLYEGEEG
+26 KFQELERLYDGDDDKE
-40 EGEEKRKFDVRDVLD
+40 RKFDVRDVLD
-55 LLTEHTKD
+55 LMTDRTKD

-68 PVEFTDM
+68 PIEFTDM

-94 KITIDEETY
+94 KVTIDGETY
-103 TVHTE
+103 TVHNE

-113 GEYVALDAAMKG
+113 GEYVALDTAMKG

-133 LAILCRKEGELFDAK
+133 LAILCRKDGEIFDAK

-158 EFWKNVSVVKVM
+158 EFWKNVSVMKVM

-183 LQVSLL
+183 LQVSQL
-189 SSQIQDGINH
+189 SLEIQEGINH
-199 IVKHIETSRG
+199 ILKHIETSKR
-209 NGVFSALFTKWQ
+209 NGVFSALYTKWQ
-221 TRKLR
+221 VRKLK

>member
-17 KSWDDLTLG
+17 SSWDELTLG
-26 KFQELEKLYEGEEG
+26 KFQELERLYDGEEDK
-40 EGEEKRKFDVRDVLD
+40 ERKFDVRDVLD
-55 LLTEHTKD
+55 LMTDRTKD

-68 PVEFTDM
+68 PIEFTDS

-94 KITIDEETY
+94 KITVDGVQY
-103 TVHTE
+103 TVHNE

-113 GEYVALDAAMKG
+113 GEYVALDTALKG

-133 LAILCRKEGELFDAK
+133 LAILCRKEGEVFDAK

-158 EFWKNVSVVKVM
+158 EFWKNVSVMKVM

-183 LQVSLL
+183 LQVSQL
-189 SSQIQDGINH
+189 SLEIQEGINH
-199 IVKHIETSRG
+199 ILKHIETSKQ
-209 NGVFSALFTKWQ
+209 NGVFSALYTKWQ
-221 TRKLR
+221 MRKLR